1 MFGYYKGLFCA
12 AWQPF
17 LRSTRNMQAHKA
29 GQALTQWKTRRPSWR
44 QGWNVMLGLIT
55 HDFSLINLAI
65 S

>member
-12 AWQPF
+12 AWQ
-17 LRSTRNMQAHKA
+17 AHKA
-29 GQALTQWKTRRPSWR
+29 WQALTQWKTRRPSWR
-44 QGWNVMLGLIT
+44 QGRNVMLGLIT